1 MTVKLKLLLRVVQ
14 RRMITGEG
22 FEEILRD
29 YPKLTEEERA
39 EIKTHCERCVDKV
52 Q

>member
-14 RRMITGEG
+14 RRMIAGEG

-29 YPKLTEEERA
+29 YPKLTEEELQLLRVKQEA
-39 EIKTHCERCVDKV
+39 
-52 Q
+52 